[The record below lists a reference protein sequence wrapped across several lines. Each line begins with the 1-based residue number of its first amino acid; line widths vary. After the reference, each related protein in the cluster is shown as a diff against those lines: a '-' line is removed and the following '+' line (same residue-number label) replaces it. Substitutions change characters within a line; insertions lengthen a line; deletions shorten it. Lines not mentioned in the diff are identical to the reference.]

1 MGKSKDKIT
10 RDILVES
17 MTEDH
22 IRVIEAL
29 SKPRY
34 DEDVAEELK
43 LKATVVRT
51 LLNDLHSAS
60 LVEYSRS
67 KNKKTGWYTYI
78 WNRRDNKVNEYVQNY
93 LQEKLV
99 SLTSDLESKKQ
110 GIQFKCKCSV
120 IPFENAVELHFL
132 CPECGDKLSEH
143 DNSPAINKI
152 VSEISVVESL
162 LAKTY

>member
-1 MGKSKDKIT
+1 MGKSKDKVV

-17 MTEDH
+17 MTENH

-51 LLNDLHSAS
+51 ILNDLHSAS

-99 SLTSDLESKKQ
+99 ILTSDLESKKQ

-120 IPFENAVELHFL
+120 IPFENAVDLNFL

-152 VSEISVVESL
+152 VSDISVIESL